1 MKHVAAIIIGLLT
14 LLQSVQGQ
22 QQGNEPRPEPI
33 QQFLFYEAINLVC
46 TDSTQARVDL
56 HYRVD
61 IEFFIPVRNT
71 DPSFPADFKRRGEVL
86 IELFDS
92 LETSKARDI
101 DRFEIGATTS
111 EQKLPTKQWYQGI
124 ASFTVPPGP
133 YKIIFELDDLES
145 ERKYLNKDLSIR
157 AVKVEGKD
165 FKASSPLFIYWLEQA
180 TPDSIVSQNF
190 GGNLLFG
197 RKGALFFQLASS
209 NHSDEPLHIE
219 YSFSTPQTRFRD
231 PETIIS
237 DTAHYIMLKNR
248 LPNPKGGRDSVGYV
262 LAPETAQ
269 RSISIIVP
277 LPSEKLPLRPLDLL
291 VKVRR
296 DTAEIKLTKSL
307 QMVWPDMPL
316 SLREVD
322 FAIDALRYIS
332 REEQRDSMKH
342 GSFEDRRKMLEEFWK
357 PKDKTPETAYN
368 EVMTEYY
375 RRVDYAVKNFGT
387 LRNPDGS
394 KSDRGRIH
402 ILHGPPTKI
411 DRALDPAGFQEIW
424 SYENLGKKFIFMDKT
439 KSGTYELVS
448 TQNL

>member
-1 MKHVAAIIIGLLT
+1 MKHVAAVLTGLLT

-22 QQGNEPRPEPI
+22 QENEPRPEPV
-33 QQFLFYEAINLVC
+33 QQFLFYEGINLVS

-56 HYRVD
+56 NYRVD
-61 IEFFIPVRNT
+61 VEFFIPVRNT
-71 DPSFPADFKRRGEVL
+71 DPSFHASFKRRGEVL

-92 LETSKARDI
+92 LEVSKARDI
-101 DRFEIGATTS
+101 IPFEIAAETS

-157 AVKVEGKD
+157 AVRIGARDSKT
-165 FKASSPLFIYWLEQA
+165 SSPLFIYWSGQPA
-180 TPDSIVSQNF
+180 SDTIMSQNF

-209 NHSDEPLHIE
+209 NDVDKPLRVE
-219 YSFSTPQTRFRD
+219 YTFSTRQSRFQD
-231 PETIIS
+231 PEIILS
-237 DTAHYIMLKNR
+237 DTAHYVMLKNMS
-248 LPNPKGGRDSVGYV
+248 PVPIGGPDSIGYV
-262 LAPETAQ
+262 LTPVVSEK
-269 RSISIIVP
+269 SVSIIVP
-277 LPSEKLPLRPLDLL
+277 LLTEKLPLRPLDLI

-307 QMVWPDMPL
+307 QMVWPEMPL
-316 SLREVD
+316 SLRDVD
-322 FAIDALRYIS
+322 FAIDALRYIT
-332 REEQRDSMKH
+332 REEQRDSIKR
-342 GSFEDRRKMLEEFWK
+342 GSLEDRRKKLEEFWK
-357 PKDKTPETAYN
+357 AKDKTPETAYN

-387 LRNPDGS
+387 LREVDGS
-394 KSDRGRIH
+394 KSDRGRIY

-411 DRALDPAGFQEIW
+411 DRTLDPSGFQEVW
-424 SYENLGKKFIFMDKT
+424 SYENLGKKFIFIDKT
-439 KSGTYELVS
+439 KSGKYELVA